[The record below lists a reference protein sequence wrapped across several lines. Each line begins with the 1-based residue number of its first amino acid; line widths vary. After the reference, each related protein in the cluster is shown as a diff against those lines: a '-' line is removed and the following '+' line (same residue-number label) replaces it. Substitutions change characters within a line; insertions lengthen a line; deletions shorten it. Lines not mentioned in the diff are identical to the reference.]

1 MLTLRTIQMRAMTGL
16 KRYVY
21 FTAFDNMNQ
30 RRGGAAILLLAEAL
44 MVASCDRGFNAGD
57 TVTAGFFN
65 NAEAGL
71 ETAIEADDR
80 TAIARAIAAG
90 AKVTARG
97 RHNVTPLMV
106 AVDRLK
112 PQAVAELLARGADPN
127 LKADDGAGAV
137 SLAVENYRR
146 APEIME
152 MIFRGGGDP
161 NTRRPD
167 NDPVIMRFVNDRYC
181 DGIRRMKALGAD
193 LDITTRGDDP
203 VITDAALGQ
212 DWDVVWCMIELGAKY
227 DYEERSRQP
236 ISESLAGTFPSP
248 DSPIYPYKVK
258 VWEFLKAHSVAVPP
272 LNR

>member
-1 MLTLRTIQMRAMTGL
+1 MSGPSLVIVLA
-16 KRYVY
+16 
-21 FTAFDNMNQ
+21 
-30 RRGGAAILLLAEAL
+30 AAIA
-44 MVASCDRGFNAGD
+44 VTSCDRGFNAGD
-57 TVTAGFFN
+57 TVTAEFFE

-80 TAIARAIAAG
+80 AAIARALAAG
-90 AKVTARG
+90 AQVNARG

-167 NDPVIMRFVNDRYC
+167 NDPVIMDFVDARNCEYIRY
-181 DGIRRMKALGAD
+181 MKAHGAD
-193 LDITTRGDDP
+193 LDILTRGGDP
-203 VITDAALGQ
+203 IITDASVGQ
-212 DWDVVWCMIELGAKY
+212 DWDIVWCLIELGAKF
-227 DYEERSRQP
+227 DYEQTSRRPIGRSLKR
-236 ISESLAGTFPSP
+236 AFPSP

-258 VWEFLKAHSVAVPP
+258 VWEFLKAHGIAVPP

>member
-1 MLTLRTIQMRAMTGL
+1 MRRPSL
-16 KRYVY
+16 I
-21 FTAFDNMNQ
+21 
-30 RRGGAAILLLAEAL
+30 ILLAAALAA
-44 MVASCDRGFNAGD
+44 ASCDHGFNGGD
-57 TVTAGFFN
+57 TVTAVFFK
-65 NAEAGL
+65 NAEAPL

-80 TAIARAIAAG
+80 AAIDRAITAG
-90 AKVTARG
+90 AKINARG

-167 NDPVIMRFVNDRYC
+167 NDPVIMRFVNDRNC

-193 LDITTRGDDP
+193 LDITTRGGDP
-203 VITDAALGQ
+203 LITDASVGQ
-212 DWDVVWCMIELGAKY
+212 DWDVVWCMIELGAKF
-227 DYEERSRQP
+227 DYEQTSRRPIGRSLKR
-236 ISESLAGTFPSP
+236 AFPSP

-258 VWEFLKAHSVAVPP
+258 VWEFLKAHGIAVPP